1 MKKFLILSI
10 LFSIPFSLF
19 AGFPE
24 DEEGYDIEKITN
36 SFKLPCKEIGKD
48 KCISRSLGIGACS
61 WIFQINKGIEQ
72 TEALRISDN
81 VLIALLKGNN
91 LDLNTIFEKDEMIKK
106 EIKNEAIY
114 RISFCNDAI
123 KEAIPKMV
131 KLPEGIELNA
141 ERIENLTN
149 TFPMEYLRMF
159 EVMKKR

>member
-91 LDLNTIFEKDEMIKK
+91 LDLNTIFEKDGK
-106 EIKNEAIY
+106 
-114 RISFCNDAI
+114 
-123 KEAIPKMV
+123 
-131 KLPEGIELNA
+131 
-141 ERIENLTN
+141 
-149 TFPMEYLRMF
+149 
-159 EVMKKR
+159 